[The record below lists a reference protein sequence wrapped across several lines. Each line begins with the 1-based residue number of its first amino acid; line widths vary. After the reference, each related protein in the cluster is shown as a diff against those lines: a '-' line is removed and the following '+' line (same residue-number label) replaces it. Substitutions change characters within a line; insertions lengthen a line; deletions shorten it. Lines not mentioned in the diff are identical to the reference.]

1 MLFFV
6 SDCEITENNFKN
18 IIFPKIFLHLSNLFC
33 IFVVNLAY
41 KDKT

>member
-1 MLFFV
+1 MRFFFFYF
-6 SDCEITENNFKN
+6 EITENNFKN
-18 IIFPKIFLHLSNLFC
+18 IIFTKIFLHLSNLFC